1 MRRKSGYIKAEV
13 NSRSESGTRTYL
25 ITLTAPVTTLEFTDL
40 LVERKVIRSLDNQLK
55 QAVKDAARGYL
66 KSADSLVNGLAKR
79 PGRRAKN
86 RNNGDDNDQLTL
98 IPVRRLQ

>member
-1 MRRKSGYIKAEV
+1 MKRKSGYIKAEV
-13 NSRSESGTRTYL
+13 NNRSESGTRTYL

-40 LVERKVIRSLDNQLK
+40 LVERKVIGSLDNQLK

-66 KSADSLVNGLAKR
+66 KSADSLVSALAKR
-79 PGRRAKN
+79 PRRRAKN
-86 RNNGDDNDQLTL
+86 RNNDDDNNQLRL

>member
-25 ITLTAPVTTLEFTDL
+25 ITLTAPVSTLEFTDL
-40 LVERKVIRSLDNQLK
+40 LVERKVIGSLDNQLK

-66 KSADSLVNGLAKR
+66 KSADSLVNALAKR
-79 PGRRAKN
+79 PRRRVKN
-86 RNNGDDNDQLTL
+86 RNNDGDNDQLTL
-98 IPVRRLQ
+98 IPIRRLQ